1 MLQVSMQFPKAY
13 FNETK
18 KVDPAGGNSI
28 LNSFF
33 SPTFISN
40 DIVLANEAL
49 VRHDREIFLQRPTH
63 LQKYSLTVLT
73 ILAPYQDC
81 AKPNFGR
88 VSERKERQENTKHRG
103 LHNTKQGSEGGR
115 MATKKKQKMMA
126 LKEITVVST
135 II

>member
-1 MLQVSMQFPKAY
+1 MLQVAMQFPKAY

-28 LNSFF
+28 LNIFY
-33 SPTFISN
+33 SPSFISSE
-40 DIVLANEAL
+40 IVLANEAL

-88 VSERKERQENTKHRG
+88 VSERKERQENIKHRG